1 VALDTSISSFSAH
14 LNLKNVFPTNQE
26 FIDVAIYYYVRDSGA
41 LNKLITD
48 IFFEAIKKFEE
59 KTLWSLK
66 HWYLDY
72 SLMILNCGQLFIQYP
87 SFKMVQCW
95 EDFRDSVRYSGTR
108 DISSILFADSSL
120 GRSQNIFNCHT
131 SCLHVHELF

>member
-1 VALDTSISSFSAH
+1 MALDTSISSFSAH

-66 HWYLDY
+66 H
-72 SLMILNCGQLFIQYP
+72 
-87 SFKMVQCW
+87 
-95 EDFRDSVRYSGTR
+95 
-108 DISSILFADSSL
+108 
-120 GRSQNIFNCHT
+120 
-131 SCLHVHELF
+131 